1 MSRLVGKILLKIN
14 NIAPI
19 TMEGPWNMDRSVPN
33 HYAYG
38 PQGYL
43 GVGVGTQ
50 EDCSGA
56 CQFVIPATGL
66 EIQLYN
72 LQVVPFTLTWLPG
85 LMIDGQP
92 ALNNGSYSAIDCLL
106 KSLKLQVDSPAG
118 KTMLSGTLSAGMFNY
133 PGKISA

>member
-33 HYAYG
+33 HYSYG

-50 EDCSGA
+50 EDVSGA

-66 EIQLYN
+66 ELQLYN

-85 LMIDGQP
+85 LVIDGQP
-92 ALNNGSYSAIDCLL
+92 ALQGGSYSALDCLIQA
-106 KSLKLQVDSPAG
+106 LKLNVDSPAG
-118 KTMLSGTLSAGMFNY
+118 KTMLSGTLKAGTLNY
-133 PGKISA
+133 PGKIYA